1 MPTYKHLDEEGLS
14 QVWSKAKNKFAD
26 KETTEIELNKKF
38 ELPSGGTEGQVLTK
52 TSSGASWSNND
63 ADIDLSNKVDNQ
75 TIEYNQEK
83 LKVKNGGIGPQQM
96 NFELQVR
103 LGILDVSDY
112 SGEELGSQ
120 LEGLPL
126 DTQSTVLDLLTD
138 DELSTRSL
146 TDQTYILSGFDTS
159 LKSAFADKISL
170 KNATCQELL
179 TFHEQHP
186 DYLSNMVG
194 KIFPVEITNRG
205 AIDFQIIGIDHDDL
219 ADEEGKAS
227 YSLLSYQI
235 IDSCPKEFQ
244 SSNGYWGMANY
255 GPWANSQPYYD
266 LIGQD
271 VKPHVKKI
279 TKIYGKTFSS
289 AKNYLDSYI
298 WVPSLAEVA
307 TGYTTIPGD
316 NRTGVIIDGTV
327 YDFYSSNQDSLR
339 IKTVDPTIDY
349 YGEPATWFVRTVNS
363 NGSYRYGVRV
373 SSQGQPYVV
382 DTEQDWGLAIG
393 FCI

>member
-1 MPTYKHLDEEGLS
+1 MPTHKHLDEEGLS

-26 KETTEIELNKKF
+26 KETTEAELIKKF

-63 ADIDLSNKVDNQ
+63 VDLSNKVDNQ
-75 TIEYNQEK
+75 TIEYDQEK

-96 NFELQVR
+96 NFELQIR

-126 DTQSTVLDLLTD
+126 DAQSTVLDLLTD
-138 DELSTRSL
+138 DKLSTRSL
-146 TDQTYILSGFDTS
+146 TDQSYILSGFDTS
-159 LKSAFADKISL
+159 LKSTFADKISL
-170 KNATCQELL
+170 QNATCQELL
-179 TFHEQHP
+179 TFHDQHP

-205 AIDFQIIGIDHDDL
+205 SIDFQIIGIDHDDL

-271 VKPHVKKI
+271 VKPYVKKI

-307 TGYTTIPGD
+307 TGYTAIPGN
-316 NRTGVIIDGTV
+316 NRVGVIIDGTV
-327 YDFYSSNQDSLR
+327 YDFYSSNQDSVR

-349 YGEPATWFVRTVNS
+349 YGQPATWFLRTVNS
-363 NGSYRYGVRV
+363 NGSHRYGVRV
-373 SSQGQPYVV
+373 GSQGQPYIV
-382 DTEQDWGLAIG
+382 DTDQEWGLAIG

>member
-327 YDFYSSNQDSLR
+327 YDFYSSNQDSVR

-349 YGEPATWFVRTVNS
+349 YGQPATWFLRTVNS

-382 DTEQDWGLAIG
+382 DTDQDWGLAIG

>member
-1 MPTYKHLDEEGLS
+1 MATYKHLDEEGLS
-14 QVWSKAKNKFAD
+14 QVWSKATNKFAD
-26 KETTEIELNKKF
+26 KETTETELNKKF

-52 TSSGASWSNND
+52 TSSGVSWSNND
-63 ADIDLSNKVDNQ
+63 VNIDLSNKVDNE

-83 LKVKNGGIGPQQM
+83 LKVKNGGIGIEQM
-96 NFELQVR
+96 DFELQVR
-103 LGILDVSDY
+103 LGVLDISNY
-112 SGEELGSQ
+112 SGEEIGSK
-120 LEGLPL
+120 LEELPL
-126 DTQSTVLDLLTD
+126 DVQSMVLDLLTD

-159 LKSAFADKISL
+159 LKSTFADKISL

-179 TFHEQHP
+179 TFHDQHP

-205 AIDFQIIGIDHDDL
+205 ALDFQIVGIDHDDL
-219 ADEEGKAS
+219 ADSEGKAS
-227 YSLLSYQI
+227 YSFLSYQI
-235 IDSCPKEFQ
+235 VDSCKQENDNN
-244 SSNGYWGMANY
+244 SGYWGRDNY
-255 GPWANSQPYYD
+255 GPWATSQPYYD

-271 VKPHVKKI
+271 VKPYVKKI
-279 TKIYGKTFSS
+279 TKIYGKPRSS
-289 AKNYLDSYI
+289 TKNYLDSYI

-327 YDFYSSNQDSLR
+327 YDFYSSNQDSVR
-339 IKTVDPTIDY
+339 VKTIDPEIDY
-349 YGEPATWFVRTVNS
+349 KSAATWFLRTVNS
-363 NGSYRYGVRV
+363 TGSHRYGVRV
-373 SSQGQPYVV
+373 GSAGNPYIV
-382 DTEQDWGLAIG
+382 DSPNVEWGLAIG

>member
-75 TIEYNQEK
+75 TIEYDQEK

-126 DTQSTVLDLLTD
+126 DTQSMVLDLLTD
-138 DELSTRSL
+138 DKLSIRSL
-146 TDQTYILSGFDTS
+146 TDQSYILSGFDTS

-179 TFHEQHP
+179 TFHDQHP

-235 IDSCPKEFQ
+235 IDSCPQEFQ

-271 VKPHVKKI
+271 VKPYVKKI

-307 TGYTTIPGD
+307 TGYTTIPGN
-316 NRTGVIIDGTV
+316 NRVGVIIDGTV
-327 YDFYSSNQDSLR
+327 YDFYSSNQDSVR
-339 IKTVDPTIDY
+339 VKTVDPEIDY
-349 YGEPATWFVRTVNS
+349 KGAATWFLRTVNS
-363 NGSYRYGVRV
+363 NGSHRYGTRV
-373 SSQGQPYVV
+373 SSAGTPYIV
-382 DTEQDWGLAIG
+382 DESNEWGLVIG

>member
-83 LKVKNGGIGPQQM
+83 LKVKTGGIGPQQM
-96 NFELQVR
+96 NFELQIR

-126 DTQSTVLDLLTD
+126 DSQSMVLDLLTD

-146 TDQTYILSGFDTS
+146 TDQSYILSAFDAS
-159 LKSAFADKISL
+159 LKPSFVNKISL
-170 KNATCQELL
+170 QNATCQELL
-179 TFHEQHP
+179 TFHDQYP

-205 AIDFQIIGIDHDDL
+205 AIDFQIVGIDHDDL

-227 YSLLSYQI
+227 YSFLSYQI
-235 IDSCPKEFQ
+235 IDSCPLALK
-244 SSNGYWGMANY
+244 NGPAYWGMTNY
-255 GPWANSQPYYD
+255 GPWVTSQPYYD
-266 LIGQD
+266 LLGQD
-271 VKPHVKKI
+271 VKPYVKKI
-279 TKIYGKTFSS
+279 TKIYGKM
-289 AKNYLDSYI
+289 
-298 WVPSLAEVA
+298 
-307 TGYTTIPGD
+307 
-316 NRTGVIIDGTV
+316 
-327 YDFYSSNQDSLR
+327 YSST
-339 IKTVDPTIDY
+339 KTISTVI
-349 YGEPATWFVRTVNS
+349 YGYP
-363 NGSYRYGVRV
+363 
-373 SSQGQPYVV
+373 P
-382 DTEQDWGLAIG
+382 
-393 FCI
+393 